1 MKIIISLM
9 LFVIFF
15 QGIKLNIPEIPFL
28 SYIDEIFIVI
38 CLILALKRIIKSG
51 TINKN
56 SFKILLALMVFII
69 LGSLSCVLNSQ
80 FDIKSLM
87 VSMFLS
93 VKFWLLIFALE
104 NIKLSEG
111 LKESIIKVIFIVEKI
126 AIVIAIFNLFFTETY
141 LNYFSFD
148 ESYYR
153 FGMISITSCFNHP
166 ATFGWFMLFC
176 AMLRFSIFYYEKQQ
190 KDAIIGV
197 IDILFSLLSLR
208 TKVFIS
214 VIVCIIFYVLYINKK
229 NIKKIIKKL
238 PILLLI
244 SILILFLFKDI
255 IINTYD
261 LYFLGNQGETARQ
274 VLDETGKEIL
284 KDYFPIGV
292 GFGKFGTYYAAL
304 NYSEYYY
311 IYGISDV
318 YGLTKDDPKYSM
330 DTFWPAI
337 MGETGFLGLI
347 VYIYLVV
354 SIFKQL
360 FKCINL
366 GEKRPN
372 VDKIYNLTSILIFI
386 QFVVESYGE
395 ATFNTS
401 PQNILVAIFIG
412 ISLNTYNKKKEE
424 E

>member
-1 MKIIISLM
+1 M
-9 LFVIFF
+9 
-15 QGIKLNIPEIPFL
+15 
-28 SYIDEIFIVI
+28 
-38 CLILALKRIIKSG
+38 
-51 TINKN
+51 
-56 SFKILLALMVFII
+56 
-69 LGSLSCVLNSQ
+69 
-80 FDIKSLM
+80 
-87 VSMFLS
+87 
-93 VKFWLLIFALE
+93 
-104 NIKLSEG
+104 
-111 LKESIIKVIFIVEKI
+111 
-126 AIVIAIFNLFFTETY
+126 
-141 LNYFSFD
+141 
-148 ESYYR
+148 
-153 FGMISITSCFNHP
+153 
-166 ATFGWFMLFC
+166 
-176 AMLRFSIFYYEKQQ
+176 
-190 KDAIIGV
+190 
-197 IDILFSLLSLR
+197 
-208 TKVFIS
+208 
-214 VIVCIIFYVLYINKK
+214 
-229 NIKKIIKKL
+229 
-238 PILLLI
+238 LLI

-366 GEKRPN
+366 GEKRLN

-386 QFVVESYGE
+386 QFVVESFGE